1 MDSIL
6 WNLYTYASIG
16 LVGLIWT
23 IQMVHYPSFRFVDEK
38 QWERFHGLHT
48 FSISIIVMPP
58 MLVEMVLSL
67 YFAFFHPGWI
77 TYTCLAIVIAIWINT
92 FFQAVPL
99 HNKLQKKMDISI
111 IKKLVQVN
119 WIRTFLWSI
128 KAVLV
133 LVGL

>member
-6 WNLYTYASIG
+6 WELYTYVSIA
-16 LVGLIWT
+16 LIGLIWT
-23 IQMVHYPSFRFVDEK
+23 IQMVHYPSFRFVDQR
-38 QWERFHGLHT
+38 QWERFHGHHT

-58 MLVEMVLSL
+58 MLIEMTLSV
-67 YFAFFHPGWI
+67 YFVFAQPGWL
-77 TYTCLAIVIAIWINT
+77 TYTCLVMVIAIWINT

-99 HNKLQKKMDISI
+99 HNKLAKSKDLSI

-128 KAVLV
+128 KGMLV
-133 LVGL
+133 LLGF